1 MRLIE
6 QQVCIYI
13 TRDVFLLNINE
24 NKQTNK
30 QTKKKSNR
38 FKARFGILPF
48 RIKCLEEMMIIMV
61 EMTNYFCEMAD

>member
-30 QTKKKSNR
+30 RKSKR

-48 RIKCLEEMMIIMV
+48 RIKCLEEMMIMV
-61 EMTNYFCEMAD
+61 EMTNYFCEMVD